1 MISILAIFNSLF
13 CGFVLSV
20 IIPRILSGRTNTE
33 SRLRYLNGIK
43 LYNFILLGLIPFSGF
58 ILLIILGILI
68 LWYKH
73 VR

>member
-1 MISILAIFNSLF
+1 MIMLAIFNSLF

-20 IIPRILSGRTNTE
+20 IIPRILCGTGTE
-33 SRLRYLNGIK
+33 SKLHYLKGIK

-68 LWYKH
+68 LWYKY
-73 VR
+73 VRQ